1 MKFDP
6 YEYTGVIVPGSVLV
20 LTLALIFP
28 DLVPSITS
36 SLSLGDLGL
45 VLILAFI
52 AGHFVQA
59 GGNLWETVVWKCLGG
74 WPTESVMTPTSKLLN
89 GQQKDRLRE
98 KLTTDFGD
106 DTASAFG
113 EGRGQMRELF
123 VHVRQQGSIE
133 RIEKFNRNYGLMRG
147 TAVAFLVA
155 SGLVVG
161 FQPDKI
167 EIAALLVVTSMVF
180 TVRMVRFGKHY
191 AREVFAEYLRTSAA
205 SKGD

>member
-28 DLVPSITS
+28 NLVPSITS

-45 VLILAFI
+45 MLILAFI

-59 GGNLWETVVWKCLGG
+59 GGNLWEAIVWKCLGG
-74 WPTESVMTPTSKLLN
+74 WPTELVMTSTSNLLN

-98 KLTTDFGD
+98 KLSTDFGD

-123 VHVRQQGSIE
+123 VHVRQKGSVE

-167 EIAALLVVTSMVF
+167 VIAAMLVGTSMVF
-180 TVRMVRFGKHY
+180 TARMVRFGRHY